1 MENPALDPQAA
12 PSDAATAAQPRCQP
26 PANVRRELQKYD
38 EAAEV
43 WTWDG
48 PRYRMTVRTLG
59 DGPPLFWLPGIAASY
74 RVYALV
80 LNRLA
85 ERFRTVQYSYP
96 GDEHGDGAR
105 LRWIRH
111 EDLVDDLFGL
121 IDQLGIGRAFLAGIS
136 FGSTIA
142 LRALHRE
149 SLRFPKT
156 VLQGAFAHRHFT
168 AAERLALALGRTI
181 PGQASRL
188 PLRERVLAYNSKMD
202 FPRVIEDRWPFYVE
216 ENGKTP
222 IRALA
227 HRTSLVARLDLRPVL
242 PAISGEVL
250 LIQGRED
257 RIVPDRYFQ
266 ELRKSLPRCE
276 DVVMP
281 TVGHIPHLTHAEALA
296 HVIREWLLP
305 CHPEQCSNSAAAGAG
320 CTAIEGGPSAC
331 RAPAGAGNVPAA
343 PEPDR

>member
-1 MENPALDPQAA
+1 MENLTPEPQAA
-12 PSDAATAAQPRCQP
+12 PTAAATAAPTRCQP
-26 PANVRRELQKYD
+26 PANVQREVQKYD

-43 WTWDG
+43 RTWDG
-48 PRYRMTVRTLG
+48 PRYRMTVRILG

-80 LNRLA
+80 LNRLG
-85 ERFRTVQYSYP
+85 ERFRTIQYSYP
-96 GDEHGDGAR
+96 GDEPGDGAR
-105 LRWIRH
+105 LRRIRH

-121 IDQLGIGRAFLAGIS
+121 IDHLGIGRAFLAGIS

-142 LRALHRE
+142 LRAQHRE
-149 SLRFPKT
+149 SRRFPKT
-156 VLQGAFAHRHFT
+156 VLQGAFAHRRFT
-168 AAERLALALGRTI
+168 AAERLALVLGRTI

-202 FPRVIEDRWPFYVE
+202 FPRVIEDRWPFYLE

-227 HRTSLVARLDLRPVL
+227 HRTSLVARLDLRPIL
-242 PAISGEVL
+242 SAISGEVL

-257 RIVPDRYFQ
+257 RIVPERYFQ
-266 ELRKSLPRCE
+266 ELKVSLPRCE
-276 DVVMP
+276 SIVMP
-281 TVGHIPHLTHAEALA
+281 TVGHVPHLTHAEALS

-305 CHPEQCSNSAAAGAG
+305 CHPEQCSNSAAGGAGCGAVEGAPVACRAQAGAG
-320 CTAIEGGPSAC
+320 EVPPAEAGG
-331 RAPAGAGNVPAA
+331 
-343 PEPDR
+343 